1 MWRYLVVF
9 LLALPVAA
17 ACSSDDP
24 PPTTAE
30 AGDGE
35 KRDEAIITTNKG
47 VITLELYPER
57 APITVENF
65 KKYVEEGFY
74 TGVVFHRVIPNF
86 MIQTG
91 GHDEK
96 LNKKKPR
103 DTIKNEA
110 TNGLKN
116 KRYTV
121 AMARTG
127 IIDSATSQF
136 FINVKDNANLD
147 HRGQEP
153 RKFGYAVFGKVIEG
167 MDVVDSIAGVPT
179 HCPSQKRAPCNA
191 PIPRGMG
198 DVPKDNIVIEK
209 IELD

>member
-116 KRYTV
+116 KRGTI
-121 AMARTG
+121 AMARTNAP
-127 IIDSATSQF
+127 DSATSQRQMPQS
-136 FINVKDNANLD
+136 AESL
-147 HRGQEP
+147 R
-153 RKFGYAVFGKVIEG
+153 
-167 MDVVDSIAGVPT
+167 
-179 HCPSQKRAPCNA
+179 
-191 PIPRGMG
+191 
-198 DVPKDNIVIEK
+198 
-209 IELD
+209 